1 MLNTAGDQRVA
12 VKISGQEWSP
22 TPDATPI
29 TVFATT
35 HGGGSAVSGKGLQL
49 FASNFW
55 PEKGATSDVRFPN
68 TTTVTVT
75 VANLPAHIKTA
86 QLYRIDDTVTNP
98 YPVYVSVRARVCE
111 VSYIVFYPSEFYGG
125 NTHTHRWYV

>member
-125 NTHTHRWYV
+125 EVGGV